1 MIEKTKI
8 TKKISTLNIIGIV
21 LLIIFVPLIIMNMI
35 LIIKGWVDSDKIPM
49 LFNRAPLIV
58 VSDSM
63 TIEKD
68 AEGNIVSGA
77 FNKNDLIFI
86 KKVDPSTLTEGDIIT
101 YIAED
106 GSVVTHR
113 IFEIKKI
120 ESLDEYIFTMKGDF
134 NNSIDN
140 MDVTSDQ
147 IVGIYTGRIG
157 GFGKVAN
164 FLGSPL
170 GIVVILGIPLA
181 ILLVV
186 DLLKKKKDNQ
196 QVQSKNAE
204 LELELA
210 KLKSEKAQFTK
221 QLSEESDEKLD
232 EKK

>member
-35 LIIKGWVDSDKIPM
+35 LIIKGWVDPDKIPM

-164 FLGSPL
+164 FLESPL